1 MIKMLLKEKNIK
13 IEVKRVF
20 FVFSQWFFYYY
31 WVSSGKFSIWLNK
44 VKKDKHVYN
53 FMRYMWGFLTSKNA
67 LLMRRWKCHH
77 VLFHMEQHMS
87 TLVVWFVVGES
98 FFFFFFSLFSLEN
111 YSLTLFVIDIS
122 ISVLILLIYIFC
134 FWPFCKSFIC
144 FQFHPSISI
153 YQKLYFPI
161 WFLFFWFL
169 FFSLSPFIK
178 VLVVFNFILQFKLMV
193 LCFPI

>member
-1 MIKMLLKEKNIK
+1 MIKILLKEKNIK

-20 FVFSQWFFYYY
+20 FVFSPWFFYYY

-44 VKKDKHVYN
+44 EKKDKHVYN

-98 FFFFFFSLFSLEN
+98 FFSSSFLFSHLKIIVWP
-111 YSLTLFVIDIS
+111 SL
-122 ISVLILLIYIFC
+122 LLI
-134 FWPFCKSFIC
+134 
-144 FQFHPSISI
+144 FQFQS
-153 YQKLYFPI
+153 
-161 WFLFFWFL
+161 LFFWFI
-169 FFSLSPFIK
+169 FFVFDPFVK
-178 VLVVFNFILQFKLMV
+178 VLFVFNFILQSQFTKNYIFQFDSYSFDFFFFSLV
-193 LCFPI
+193 LL